1 MAKKRNA
8 KITRKEIM
16 VRSIAVLV
24 VVSLLF
30 SLNIIA
36 LFRVQILK
44 GDEFKAYAESNQL
57 EDNVITAQRG
67 LIYDRN
73 MNVLAESASVW
84 KIYINPSNFYRTDKF
99 PEKVLQEAI
108 DKASNKMAEIF
119 EIDANELKEKIK
131 SNSNKRYILVKSK
144 VEKTQRDLVSEFMKT
159 NIKYQDSSKNDRY
172 VYFSFFIG
180 IEADTKRYYPN
191 GSLASTVLGFTSEK
205 NVEDNYYGRYGV
217 ERSYEEQLIGIDGR
231 QIYSNSAMNMNSSV
245 DFESVYE
252 PQQGSS
258 LVLTI
263 DETIQRYLED
273 ALEQCY
279 VDSKSDTCYG
289 IVMDVETGAIL
300 AMAAKNDFDP
310 NNPAEITSSS
320 ALEAI
325 EKMSSE
331 SEKSSA
337 KIAARGAQW
346 DNNAVSNIYEP
357 GSVFKVFTLAA
368 GIEEGEVMDSFNC
381 SAHIKIAD
389 TSYNCFK
396 QKAHGNEDAN
406 KALANSC
413 NTYFITMG
421 QRLGVEKFCKYFEA
435 FGFTEKTDIDLPY
448 ESKSVYHLESEMSKV
463 NLASSSFG
471 QSFGISAIQMITAIN
486 SIANGGKLMKP
497 YVVSKILD
505 EDGNTVSE
513 TQPYVRR
520 QVISEST
527 AKQVI
532 EAMVQTATEGTAKNA
547 YVSGYNVAGKTGTSD
562 KLEAEKKGQVVASFA
577 GLAPANDPE
586 ISVLIVADNPKSGS
600 TTGGAV
606 AAPVAAE
613 VIENTLTYLNVKR
626 TYTQQEA
633 QQLNVAVANYVG
645 SDVQKAQ
652 SEAKSAGFKVKIAGD
667 GDKVVSQCPAYGQ
680 YIPQDGV
687 VVLYTD
693 KDTKTIYAKVPD
705 FNGMSIS
712 AAISSATAAGI
723 NIKISGN
730 ALENS
735 GLIAYRQNIEKGT
748 EVAYG
753 STVTVY
759 FKSGTVI
766 ADG

>member
-1 MAKKRNA
+1 MAKKRNP

-24 VVSLLF
+24 AVSLLF
-30 SLNIIA
+30 AVNIFS
-36 LFRVQILK
+36 LFRVQIIK

-57 EDNVITAQRG
+57 EDNIITAQRG

-73 MNVLAESASVW
+73 MNVLAESAAVW
-84 KIYINPSNFYRTDKF
+84 KIYINPHNFYNGNF
-99 PEKVLQEAI
+99 SEAVSQEAL
-108 DKASNKMAEIF
+108 DKVCEKMAEIF
-119 EIDANELKEKIK
+119 DIEEETLKTKIK
-131 SNSNKRYILVKSK
+131 DNSNKRYLLVKAK
-144 VEKTQRDLVSEFMKT
+144 VEKTQRDLVSEFMKEKV
-159 NIKYQDSSKNDRY
+159 KYKDSAGNDKS
-172 VYFSFFIG
+172 VYFSYYVG

-191 GSLASTVLGFTSEK
+191 GNLASTVLGFTGEK
-205 NVEDNYYGRYGV
+205 VNGYYGRYGL
-217 ERSYEEQLIGIDGR
+217 ELTYEEKLVGTDGR
-231 QIYSNSAMNMNSSV
+231 QIYSNSAMNTNSSV

-279 VDSKSDTCYG
+279 TDSKADTCYG
-289 IVMDVETGAIL
+289 IVMDVQTGAIL
-300 AMAAKNDFDP
+300 AMATKNDFDP
-310 NNPAEITSSS
+310 NNPSKISEKNI
-320 ALEAI
+320 LEGI
-325 EKMSSE
+325 EKITE
-331 SEKSSA
+331 ETEKNDA
-337 KIAARGAQW
+337 VKKAREAQW
-346 DNNAVSNIYEP
+346 NNNAVSDIYEP

-368 GIEEGEVMDSFNC
+368 GIEEGETMSGYHC
-381 SAHIKIAD
+381 SSHIKIAD
-389 TSYNCFK
+389 TSYNCFNN
-396 QKAHGNEDAN
+396 KAHGTEDAN

-413 NTYFITMG
+413 NGYFITVG
-421 QRLGVEKFCKYFEA
+421 QRLGVSKFCKYFEA
-435 FGFTEKTDIDLPY
+435 FGFTERTSIDLPY
-448 ESKSVYHLESEMSKV
+448 ESRSVYHAEKNMSKV

-471 QSFGISAIQMITAIN
+471 QSFGVSAIQMITAIN
-486 SIANGGKLMKP
+486 AIANGGKLMAP
-497 YVVSKILD
+497 YVVSKVID
-505 EDGNTVSE
+505 TDGNTVSE
-513 TQPYVRR
+513 TQPIVRR

-532 EAMVQTATEGTAKNA
+532 QAMVQTATEGTAKNA
-547 YVSGYNVAGKTGTSD
+547 YVAGYDVAGKTGTSD
-562 KLEAEKKGQVVASFA
+562 NLQEGKEGQVVASFA
-577 GLAPANDPE
+577 GLAPANDPK
-586 ISVLIVADNPKSGS
+586 ISVLIVADNPKGPAK
-600 TTGGAV
+600 TGGAV

-626 TYTQQEA
+626 SYSQQEVEE
-633 QQLNVAVANYVG
+633 LNVAVSNYVG
-645 SDVQKAQ
+645 EDVKKAQ
-652 SEAKSAGFKVKIAGD
+652 ENAKKLGFKVKIAGE

-680 YIPQDGV
+680 YIPKDGV

-693 KDTKTIYAKVPD
+693 KNSKAITAKVPD
-705 FNGMSIS
+705 FNGMPLA
-712 AAISSATAAGI
+712 AAISSAVQAGV